1 MELELQ
7 VENKPDVGIKEQ
19 FQVELTK
26 KGRSR
31 KKLKYTTI
39 REQMEFY
46 FSDSNLAKER
56 FLNNLISENPCK
68 F

>member
-7 VENKPDVGIKEQ
+7 IENKSEPGIKEQ
-19 FQVELTK
+19 IQVEISK

-68 F
+68 L